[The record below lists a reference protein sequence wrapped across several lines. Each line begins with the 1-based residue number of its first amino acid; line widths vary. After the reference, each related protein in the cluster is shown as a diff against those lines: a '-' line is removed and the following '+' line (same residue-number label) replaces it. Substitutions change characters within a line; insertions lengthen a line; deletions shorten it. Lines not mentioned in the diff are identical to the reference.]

1 MSASVLAVSNFRN
14 SSMAYLGALAGYGF
28 RVEDTRTFEAA
39 RVLLRT
45 GSNPDVILIDV
56 KFQTEE
62 IAEFIHFLRHEMG
75 NREVGIVVMGYE
87 NDTLLAYGANACLER
102 PVQLQELFAI
112 LEPVR

>member
-1 MSASVLAVSNFRN
+1 MNASVLAISNFRN
-14 SSMAYLGALAGYGF
+14 SSMAYLGALTGYGF

-45 GSNPDVILIDV
+45 GSKPTVIIIDV
-56 KFQTEE
+56 KFHTDE
-62 IAEFIHFLRHEMG
+62 IAAFIHFLRHDMS
-75 NREVGIVVMGYE
+75 NHTVGIIVIGCE

-102 PVQLQELFAI
+102 PVKFEELLAV

>member
-1 MSASVLAVSNFRN
+1 MNASVLAISNFRN
-14 SSMAYLGALAGYGF
+14 SSMAYLGAMAAYGF

-45 GSNPDVILIDV
+45 GSNPELILIDV
-56 KFQTEE
+56 KFHTEE
-62 IAEFIHFLRHEMG
+62 IADFIYFLRHEMG
-75 NREVGIVVMGYE
+75 NQQVGIVVIGCE

-102 PVQLQELFAI
+102 PVQIEELFAI

>member
-1 MSASVLAVSNFRN
+1 MSASILAISNFRN

-28 RVEDTRTFEAA
+28 QVEDTRTFEAA

-56 KFQTEE
+56 KFHTNE
-62 IAEFIHFLRHEMG
+62 IAEFIHFLRHDMG
-75 NREVGIVVMGYE
+75 NLEVGIIVIGCE

-102 PVQLQELFAI
+102 PVQIEELFAV